1 MELINDFATPVEL
14 TGAAR
19 ASLADYESANGSLAA
34 FLPNTPS
41 ESRVVRF
48 SIAANGL
55 PETADYRSWDAE
67 ASIGMGAE
75 GDGAGIAELPPLSQ
89 KLRISE
95 LDNVDSSVASA
106 PDWKRNIAVKK
117 AAEAARAVA
126 DRVEFARGQALQN
139 GAVVIN
145 DRGFT
150 ATVDFGRPAEL
161 TATAATLLSAP
172 DADLFEILD
181 AAVSVFEDANGGE
194 APVQAA
200 VSRKV
205 LSLALKSAAVI
216 STVDG
221 QGSTARRVSIEAL
234 NSSLA
239 DNGLPTL
246 VGYNRRVNKGGVL
259 TRVLDEDLMTLMAAD
274 VGRTV
279 FGPTAEANEP
289 GYGLAPEDRPG
300 VSVGAYKTNDPI
312 AIWVKAAA
320 TALPIL
326 ANGSRTMSLKVL

>member
-19 ASLADYESANGSLAA
+19 ASLDDYEAANGSLAA
-34 FLPNTPS
+34 FLPNTTS
-41 ESRVVRF
+41 ESRIARF
-48 SIAANGL
+48 SIAASGL
-55 PETADYRSWDAE
+55 AEAADYRSWDAE
-67 ASIGMGAE
+67 SSIGMGAE
-75 GDGAGIAELPPLSQ
+75 GDGSGIAELPPLSQ

-117 AAEAARAVA
+117 AAEASRAVA
-126 DRVEFARGQALQN
+126 DAVEFARGQALQN
-139 GAVVIN
+139 GRIVIS
-145 DRGFT
+145 DRGFQ
-150 ATVDFGRPAEL
+150 ATVDFNRPTEL
-161 TATAATLLSAP
+161 TATAATLWSA
-172 DADLFEILD
+172 ADVDVFESLD
-181 AAVSVFEDANGGE
+181 AAVSLFEEANGGL
-194 APVQAA
+194 APASVI
-200 VSRKV
+200 VSRKALSPV
-205 LSLALKSAAVI
+205 LRSAAVV
-216 STVDG
+216 STVEG

-234 NSSLA
+234 NASLA
-239 DNGLPTL
+239 ENGLPTFQ
-246 VGYNRRVNKGGVL
+246 VYNRRINKGGTL
-259 TRVLDEDLMTLMAAD
+259 TRVLNEDLAVLVAEDA
-274 VGRTV
+274 GRTV

-300 VSVGAYKTNDPI
+300 IAVGAYKTNDPI